1 MVSKKESKAIKSL
14 KFIQKLL
21 ILGVVSVFMTMC
33 VPPEQSDADADATE
47 QARLDSIRKVRC
59 PRVFSSAAEFYKNR
73 DWESTVRAYDELTDL
88 GCDQDDPKEV
98 YLYYAIAY
106 EYMGKYDSSEIVL
119 LKGLTF
125 LPDNVDLRKRLA
137 YAYDKQGKAELRMD
151 ELDRLTFLAPE
162 NIEIKIKLAELYA
175 EEERYDDQIAV
186 LNTILELQPTNEGA
200 QSDLAQAYELSG
212 RDPLDVY
219 KNRFNNNPDNISYG
233 LDYADKLSIADRPDD
248 AAKILKQVVAADPT
262 SKVAYR
268 KLAEAYDKGDR
279 LTDAAKTY
287 ERLFRLDPRD
297 FRVAIKITDAYLE
310 EQDYKTAFDW
320 ADKAVTISGEGEAFG
335 AKGNVYYKAF
345 QSCRSG
351 EISSDDRVVATLAYQ
366 SFVDAEDKGFS
377 RFNRSKDWLK
387 ENEVLFGK
395 AQWFMMDATVKNRG
409 YIKAES
415 SCYNWVS
422 ERLNKGKGW

>member
-1 MVSKKESKAIKSL
+1 MKQKSL
-14 KFIQKLL
+14 IHKLL
-21 ILGVVSVFMTMC
+21 LLSVASVFITMC
-33 VPPEQSDADADATE
+33 TPPEQSDADADFAE
-47 QARLDSIRKVRC
+47 QARLDSIREVRC

-73 DWESTVRAYDELTDL
+73 DWAATVRAYDELTEL

-137 YAYDKQGKAELRMD
+137 YSYDKQGKSNLRMD

-162 NIEIKIKLAELYA
+162 DLEIKIELAKLYG
-175 EEERYDDQIAV
+175 EEERFDDQIAV
-186 LNTILELQPTNEGA
+186 LNAIIKINPTNEGA
-200 QSDLAQAYELSG
+200 QSDLARAYELSG

-219 KNRFNNNPDNISYG
+219 KKRFDNNPDNISYG
-233 LDYADKLSIADRPDD
+233 LDYAEKLLSGDRPDD
-248 AAKILKQVVAADPT
+248 AAKVLKQVVAADPS

-297 FRVAIKITDAYLE
+297 FRVAVKIVDVYIE
-310 EQDYKTAFDW
+310 EQDYKSAFDW
-320 ADKAVTISGEGEAFG
+320 ADKAVTISGEGEALG

-345 QSCRSG
+345 QACRTG
-351 EISSDDRVVATLAYQ
+351 EISVDDRVIATLAFNLF
-366 SFVDAEDKGFS
+366 SDAEKSGYS
-377 RFNRSKDWLK
+377 RYSRSKDWLK

-395 AQWFMMDATVKNRG
+395 PQWFMMDATVKNRG
-409 YIKAES
+409 YVKAGS
-415 SCYNWVS
+415 SCYSWVS
-422 ERLNKGKGW
+422 ERLDKGKGW

>member
-1 MVSKKESKAIKSL
+1 MKQKSL
-14 KFIQKLL
+14 IHKLL
-21 ILGVVSVFMTMC
+21 LLSVASVFITMC
-33 VPPEQSDADADATE
+33 TPPEQSDADADFAE
-47 QARLDSIRKVRC
+47 RARLDSIREVRC

-73 DWESTVRAYDELTDL
+73 DWGATVRAYDELTEL

-137 YAYDKQGKAELRMD
+137 YSYDKQGKSNLRMD

-162 NIEIKIKLAELYA
+162 DLEIKIELAKLYG
-175 EEERYDDQIAV
+175 EEERFDDQIAV
-186 LNTILELQPTNEGA
+186 LNAIIKINPTNEGA
-200 QSDLAQAYELSG
+200 QSDLARAYELSG

-219 KNRFNNNPDNISYG
+219 KKRFDNNPDNISYG
-233 LDYADKLSIADRPDD
+233 LDYAEKLLSGDRPDD
-248 AAKILKQVVAADPT
+248 AAKVLKQVVAADPS

-268 KLAEAYDKGDR
+268 KLAEAYDKDDR
-279 LTDAAKTY
+279 LVDAAKTY

-297 FRVAIKITDAYLE
+297 FRVAVKIVDVYIE
-310 EQDYKTAFDW
+310 EQDYKSAFDW
-320 ADKAVTISGEGEAFG
+320 ADKAVTISGEGEALG

-345 QSCRSG
+345 QACRTG
-351 EISSDDRVVATLAYQ
+351 EISVDDRVVATLAFNLF
-366 SFVDAEDKGFS
+366 SDAEKSGFS
-377 RFNRSKDWLK
+377 RYSRSKDWLK

-395 AQWFMMDATVKNRG
+395 PQWFMMDATVKNRG
-409 YIKAES
+409 YVKAGS
-415 SCYNWVS
+415 SCYSWVS
-422 ERLNKGKGW
+422 ERLDKGKGW

>member
-1 MVSKKESKAIKSL
+1 MKQKSL
-14 KFIQKLL
+14 IHKLL
-21 ILGVVSVFMTMC
+21 LLSVASVFITMC
-33 VPPEQSDADADATE
+33 TPPEQSDADADFAE
-47 QARLDSIRKVRC
+47 QARLDSIREVRC

-73 DWESTVRAYDELTDL
+73 DWAATVRAYDELTEL

-137 YAYDKQGKAELRMD
+137 YSYDKQEKSNLRMD

-162 NIEIKIKLAELYA
+162 DLEIKIELAKLYG
-175 EEERYDDQIAV
+175 EEERFDDQIAV
-186 LNTILELQPTNEGA
+186 LNAIIKINPTNEGA
-200 QSDLAQAYELSG
+200 QSDLARAYELSG

-219 KNRFNNNPDNISYG
+219 KKRFDNNPDNISYG
-233 LDYADKLSIADRPDD
+233 LDYAEKLLSGDRPDD
-248 AAKILKQVVAADPT
+248 AAKVLKQVVAADPS

-268 KLAEAYDKGDR
+268 KLAEAYDKDDR
-279 LTDAAKTY
+279 LADAAKTY

-297 FRVAIKITDAYLE
+297 FRVAVKIVDVYIE
-310 EQDYKTAFDW
+310 EQDYKSAFDW
-320 ADKAVTISGEGEAFG
+320 ADKAVTISGEGEVLG

-345 QSCRSG
+345 QACRTG
-351 EISSDDRVVATLAYQ
+351 EISVDDRVIATLAFNLF
-366 SFVDAEDKGFS
+366 SDAEKSGYS
-377 RFNRSKDWLK
+377 RYSRSKDWLK

-395 AQWFMMDATVKNRG
+395 PQWFMMDATVKNRG
-409 YIKAES
+409 YVKAGS
-415 SCYNWVS
+415 SCYSWVS
-422 ERLNKGKGW
+422 ERLDKGKGW

>member
-1 MVSKKESKAIKSL
+1 MKQKSL
-14 KFIQKLL
+14 IHKLL
-21 ILGVVSVFMTMC
+21 LLSVASVFITMC
-33 VPPEQSDADADATE
+33 TPPEQSDADADFAE
-47 QARLDSIRKVRC
+47 QARLDSIREVRC

-73 DWESTVRAYDELTDL
+73 DWAATVRAYDELTEL

-137 YAYDKQGKAELRMD
+137 YSYDKQGKSNLRMD

-162 NIEIKIKLAELYA
+162 DLEIKIELAKLYG
-175 EEERYDDQIAV
+175 EEERFDDQIAV
-186 LNTILELQPTNEGA
+186 LNAIIKINPTNEGA
-200 QSDLAQAYELSG
+200 QSDLARAYELSG

-219 KNRFNNNPDNISYG
+219 KKRFDNNPDNISYG
-233 LDYADKLSIADRPDD
+233 LDYAEKLLSGDRPDD
-248 AAKILKQVVAADPT
+248 AAKVLKQVVAADPS

-268 KLAEAYDKGDR
+268 KLAEAYDKDDR
-279 LTDAAKTY
+279 LADAAKTY

-297 FRVAIKITDAYLE
+297 FRVAVKIVDVYIE
-310 EQDYKTAFDW
+310 EQDYKSAFDW
-320 ADKAVTISGEGEAFG
+320 ADKAVTISGEGEALG

-345 QSCRSG
+345 QACRTG
-351 EISSDDRVVATLAYQ
+351 EISVDDRVVATLAFNLF
-366 SFVDAEDKGFS
+366 SDAEKSGFS
-377 RFNRSKDWLK
+377 RYSRSKDWLK

-395 AQWFMMDATVKNRG
+395 PQWFMMDATVKNRG
-409 YIKAES
+409 YVKAGS
-415 SCYNWVS
+415 SCYSWVS
-422 ERLNKGKGW
+422 ERLDKGKGW

>member
-1 MVSKKESKAIKSL
+1 MKQKSL
-14 KFIQKLL
+14 IHKLL
-21 ILGVVSVFMTMC
+21 LLSVASVFITMC
-33 VPPEQSDADADATE
+33 TPPEQSDADADFAE
-47 QARLDSIRKVRC
+47 RARLDSIREVRC

-73 DWESTVRAYDELTDL
+73 DWGATVRAYDELTEL

-137 YAYDKQGKAELRMD
+137 YSYDKQGKSNLRMD

-162 NIEIKIKLAELYA
+162 DLEIKIELAKLYG
-175 EEERYDDQIAV
+175 EEERFDDQIAV
-186 LNTILELQPTNEGA
+186 LNAIIKINPTNEGA
-200 QSDLAQAYELSG
+200 QSDLARAYELSG

-219 KNRFNNNPDNISYG
+219 KKRFDNNPDNISYG
-233 LDYADKLSIADRPDD
+233 LDYAEKLLSGDRPDD
-248 AAKILKQVVAADPT
+248 AAKVLKQVVAADPS

-268 KLAEAYDKGDR
+268 KLAEAYDKDDR
-279 LTDAAKTY
+279 LADAAKTY

-297 FRVAIKITDAYLE
+297 FRVAVKIVDVYIE
-310 EQDYKTAFDW
+310 EQDYKSAFDW
-320 ADKAVTISGEGEAFG
+320 ADKAVTISGEGEALG

-345 QSCRSG
+345 QACRTG
-351 EISSDDRVVATLAYQ
+351 EISVDDRVVATLAFNLF
-366 SFVDAEDKGFS
+366 SDAEKSGFS
-377 RFNRSKDWLK
+377 RYSRSKDWLK

-395 AQWFMMDATVKNRG
+395 PQWFMMDATVKNRG
-409 YIKAES
+409 YVKAGS
-415 SCYNWVS
+415 SCYSWVS
-422 ERLNKGKGW
+422 ERLDKGKGW